1 MANWQATLL
10 NAALTSGSVLVFAR
24 DRLDEV
30 EEPTVRSGDTFYG
43 SVPDGDPF
51 GGTFIEVKDGHA
63 MVEVNQQ
70 RYHLHRAQHHPS
82 EQSLRGGTQTEGS
95 LFNRADPVLP
105 SASTRSSV
113 PIRLR

>member
-24 DRLDEV
+24 DRLDEA
-30 EEPTVRSGDTFYG
+30 EEPKVRSGDTFYG

-70 RYHLHRAQHHPS
+70 RYHLHRAQHHEAHDDVTIGRPHES
-82 EQSLRGGTQTEGS
+82 WVVG
-95 LFNRADPVLP
+95 
-105 SASTRSSV
+105 
-113 PIRLR
+113 